1 MEIVYNR
8 FHLYNSIPMHYIY
21 IYIPILLVP
30 KDCYD
35 SNFELNDSNDLD
47 FLNLIGLKR
56 IVMFLI
62 SAHYHNLIGFLFL
75 VVDSRQNLDN
85 RSPITHI
92 YSSHLTHC

>member
-47 FLNLIGLKR
+47 FLNHWAQKDCH
-56 IVMFLI
+56 VSNF
-62 SAHYHNLIGFLFL
+62 
-75 VVDSRQNLDN
+75 
-85 RSPITHI
+85 RSLP
-92 YSSHLTHC
+92 